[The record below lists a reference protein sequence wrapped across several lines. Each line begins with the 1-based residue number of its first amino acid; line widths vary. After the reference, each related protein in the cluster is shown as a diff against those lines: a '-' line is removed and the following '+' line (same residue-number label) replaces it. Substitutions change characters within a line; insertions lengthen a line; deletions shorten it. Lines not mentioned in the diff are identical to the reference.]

1 MGILDHPLIA
11 WMAPILGIWLVCQ
24 FIGLFVMFFFVD
36 FSSLSSWT
44 DKLTAGIY
52 RFFGLGKMV
61 PNMYILKQMAGY
73 EKRIQTLEQKGG
85 GKYKTGFFEYI
96 LYAFAFSLLIVMLLL
111 ALIFSGSIRSLEPLR

>member
-44 DKLTAGIY
+44 DKLTAFDDPTITN
-52 RFFGLGKMV
+52 K
-61 PNMYILKQMAGY
+61 
-73 EKRIQTLEQKGG
+73 
-85 GKYKTGFFEYI
+85 
-96 LYAFAFSLLIVMLLL
+96 
-111 ALIFSGSIRSLEPLR
+111 